1 MEKLFGQ
8 HGRAE
13 NHNSD
18 TLEHEVNNGAPASP
32 AQPKPERVFTPTDD
46 ESLPNTSTR
55 RNFIKRAGFATLA
68 AIATGS
74 IPSPAK
80 AETPTV
86 NEAVVKESL
95 LGKEKEDALLSK
107 LGLHRNE
114 VKPEFLNKYFEGK
127 YEAIVIINVDPEK
140 QYMNAY
146 DKSGTT
152 ILLKGKE
159 GKLMRDVEI
168 CSGRKGLETPTGSY
182 ESGDRK
188 IDYVNKDK
196 VLMPY
201 SIPIN
206 KDQGLYMHQGTITGF
221 PASHGCVRLYKET
234 AEQLF
239 NLAKEDKSLLI
250 VIRDF

>member
-74 IPSPAK
+74 ISSPSK
-80 AETPTV
+80 AETPKV
-86 NEAVVKESL
+86 NEAVIKESA
-95 LGKEKEDALLSK
+95 LGKEKEETLLAK
-107 LGLHRNE
+107 IGLNRNE
-114 VKPEFLNKYFEGK
+114 VKPEFLNKYFEGVYK
-127 YEAIVIINVDPEK
+127 GIVIIDTDPKK
-140 QYMNAY
+140 QSLYAY
-146 DKSGTT
+146 DKDGES
-152 ILLKGKE
+152 IIA
-159 GKLMRDVEI
+159 DAEI
-168 CSGRKGLETPTGSY
+168 CSGRKGMETPSGSY

-188 IDYVNKDK
+188 LIYVNKEGVD
-196 VLMPY
+196 MPY
-201 SIPIN
+201 SVAIN
-206 KDQGLYMHQGTITGF
+206 ADQGVYMHQGTLTGF
-221 PASHGCVRLYKET
+221 PASHGCVRLRKEVAKQLYDL
-234 AEQLF
+234 AEH
-239 NLAKEDKSLLI
+239 NKDLLI
-250 VIRDF
+250 VIR